1 MTKLT
6 DEDIMSV
13 INHQRMSDNLL
24 SYFMIGLW
32 VICIG
37 FCLFETVVRIL
48 MIIRKHKNLKA
59 VDNVNSETMTNE
71 SSIRTKKESD
81 SSSLEPIFPW
91 LFDLMIF
98 LFFTAIGIAG
108 ILIVI
113 NNNHPISYS
122 IEEKYVAKADM
133 YYFENKIKE
142 PDVYYYIFVY
152 DNNGILED
160 MKKYEVDATTYS
172 RFTED
177 FELSYVVINNDNQ
190 SVISAWN
197 KSEYL
202 YVGKF
207 LNP

>member
-6 DEDIMSV
+6 DEDIMSF
-13 INHQRMSDNLL
+13 INNQRMSDNLL

-37 FCLFETVVRIL
+37 FCIFETVIRIL

-59 VDNVNSETMTNE
+59 VDNVNSEPISNE
-71 SSIRTKKESD
+71 SSTEINNESD
-81 SSSLEPIFPW
+81 SRSLESILPW
-91 LFDLMIF
+91 FGDLII
-98 LFFTAIGIAG
+98 LLLFTAIGIAG

-113 NNNHPISYS
+113 NNNQPISYS

-142 PDVYYYIFVY
+142 PDVYYYIFVC
-152 DNNGILED
+152 DNNDALED
-160 MKKYEVDATTYS
+160 MKKYKVDATTYS

-177 FELSYVVINNDNQ
+177 FELAYVVINNDSQ

-202 YVGKF
+202 YVGRF
-207 LNP
+207 LIP